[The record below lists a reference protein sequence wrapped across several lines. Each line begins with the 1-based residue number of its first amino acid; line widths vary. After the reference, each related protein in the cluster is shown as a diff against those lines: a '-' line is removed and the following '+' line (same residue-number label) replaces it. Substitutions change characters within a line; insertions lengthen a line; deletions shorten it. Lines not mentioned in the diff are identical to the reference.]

1 MSVLIIN
8 ICCEPS
14 SEPSQGDGS
23 DEGSQHMVS
32 VRNKTNYPST
42 IIKYSSSIELS
53 RLSVVCKQE
62 LFSKIV
68 LGLLYVQTFFFN
80 HQQVKGSTANNQL
93 KN

>member
-1 MSVLIIN
+1 MIIN

-14 SEPSQGDGS
+14 SEPPQGDGS

-32 VRNKTNYPST
+32 MTNKTNYPSI
-42 IIKYSSSIELS
+42 IIKYSSYLELY
-53 RLSVVCKQE
+53 RLSVVYKQE

-68 LGLLYVQTFFFN
+68 LDLLYVQTFSSH
-80 HQQVKGSTANNQL
+80 HQQVKGNTANNQL